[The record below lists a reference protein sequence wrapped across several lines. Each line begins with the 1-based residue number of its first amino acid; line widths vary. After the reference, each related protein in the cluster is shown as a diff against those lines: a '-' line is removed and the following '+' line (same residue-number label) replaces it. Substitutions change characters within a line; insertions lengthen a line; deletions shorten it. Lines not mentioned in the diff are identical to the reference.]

1 MADEP
6 IGGATDLW
14 TSFKRFF
21 LRGLAALLPTLL
33 TIAILVWAY
42 NFVERSIGRHITRGL
57 IALLAARPA
66 EAEFDLSRVQGDLL
80 KYGTPIDEFEKGV
93 GQLTR
98 EYTIVADP
106 AAPPRLKRQMLWQ
119 VAFEKYHL
127 GLTGFVIAIISIYFI
142 GFFLTSFLGR
152 ATWRVMESGLGRVPL
167 IKAIYPHVKQVTDFL
182 LDERRVSY
190 SGVVAVQY
198 PRKGI
203 WSVGMLTGPGLRA
216 IRDRAGTDVVS
227 VFIPSSPTPFT
238 GYVIT
243 VPIEDVV
250 ELALSM
256 DEAIRFVVTGGLIR
270 PKDPL
275 LPDEASGSGV
285 ESAEGGRSGSAARL
299 PGEAVG

>member
-1 MADEP
+1 VTDEP
-6 IGGATDLW
+6 IGGATGLW

-33 TIAILVWAY
+33 TIAILMWAY
-42 NFVERSIGRHITRGL
+42 NFVQRNIGRPITRGL
-57 IALLAARPA
+57 IAVLAARPG
-66 EAEFDLSRVQGDLL
+66 EGEFDLSRLQGDLL
-80 KYGTPIDEFEKGV
+80 KYGTAIDEFEPGL
-93 GQLTR
+93 GRLTR
-98 EYTIVADP
+98 EYKIVADA
-106 AAPPRLKRQMLWQ
+106 AAPPRLKRQMLWE

-127 GLTGFVIAIISIYFI
+127 GVLGFAIAVITIYFI

-152 ATWRVMESGLGRVPL
+152 TTWRAMESGLGRIPL
-167 IKAIYPHVKQVTDFL
+167 VKAIYPHVKQVTDFL
-182 LDERRVSY
+182 LDERGISY

-203 WSVGMLTGPGLRA
+203 WSIGLLTGPGMRS
-216 IRDRAGTDVVS
+216 IRDRAGTDVVT
-227 VFIPSSPTPFT
+227 VFVPSSPTPFT

-243 VPIEDVV
+243 VPAEDVV

-275 LPDEASGSGV
+275 LPEEPAGSGAAGG
-285 ESAEGGRSGSAARL
+285 EAGRSDVAARL
-299 PGEAVG
+299 PGQAAG